1 MTPVQKIRALLALA
15 HQNDK
20 EHERRA
26 AWLKAC
32 SLMDKHG
39 LGCDDFDQIA
49 QRWCFNLAAL
59 FGGGPQRAQA
69 GYSYAQQG
77 AHTGAKRPG
86 QQRPERSTRVRQ
98 GDVERNVDDKQWSNC
113 VCAYCGARFSYEAY
127 PGNRRRY
134 CSETCKQ
141 AATKEAAKY
150 RARDRRWRQKQ
161 SQ

>member
-1 MTPVQKIRALLALA
+1 MTHLQRIRALLALA
-15 HQNDK
+15 HQNNQ

-69 GYSYAQQG
+69 GYSYAQQDARSRPKG
-77 AHTGAKRPG
+77 AG
-86 QQRPERSTRVRQ
+86 QQGPERSTHVRQ

-127 PGNRRRY
+127 PGNPRRY
-134 CSETCKQ
+134 CSETCK
-141 AATKEAAKY
+141 EAKTRETAMY
-150 RARDRRWRQKQ
+150 RARARRWRAKS